1 MPLID
6 STNDQRS
13 MCRVILGYI
22 YTLMTK
28 ISINEKTWNCLIFT
42 VTLEKFAKLGG

>member
-28 ISINEKTWNCLIFT
+28 ISINEKT
-42 VTLEKFAKLGG
+42 